1 MSSTILIVAHLH
13 GSRTCPIFGSSAP
26 HDPCGPDT
34 ARSHHR
40 IKKFGGTSVED
51 ITKIKAIAQSI
62 IQSKEA
68 GNDIVVVVSAM
79 GHSTD
84 HLNKLAESISKNPNS
99 RELDMLLSTGEQVTM
114 ALLSMSLNEY
124 GIPAISLTGSQVGIV
139 TESIHGKARILD
151 IKTER
156 IQNYINQGYV
166 VVVAGFQGS
175 TLSHTGSMEI
185 TTLGRGGSD
194 TSAVALSTALGAETC
209 EIYTDVPGVLTTDP
223 RIVPNAK
230 LLDIIS
236 CEEMLELAS
245 VGASVLHPRAVEIA
259 RNYGIKLY
267 VKSSQT
273 LSNGTLLH
281 SKIKPLAL
289 KRGGLELTKT
299 VNSLEVLEKQTVF
312 SISKLPDRPGIAA
325 QIFETLSEANIN
337 VDLIIQATHDGKSND
352 IAFTVNDFELTKTI
366 DQCKLITNQLGGEY
380 DFKKNMTKLS
390 IQGAGIMGRPSVS
403 ADLFDTL
410 SQANIN
416 VRLIATSE
424 IKVSCVIDIDNIP
437 KAIRFVSE
445 KFKLSDKQIFINP
458 VIEREDQPEVR
469 GIALDKNQVQ
479 VSIRNL
485 PDKPG
490 VAASICLAL
499 AENNLIF
506 DTIVQ
511 SERLTSLKT
520 KDISFTMSKQDRERA
535 NTIFHSLTKK
545 LAGSF
550 IEDGPAIAKVS
561 TVGAG
566 MAFKVGTAGKIFRAL
581 ANKNI
586 NIEMIATSE
595 IRTSCIV
602 LEKDCDQAVNAIH
615 SYFQLDK

>member
-1 MSSTILIVAHLH
+1 MALL
-13 GSRTCPIFGSSAP
+13 
-26 HDPCGPDT
+26 
-34 ARSHHR
+34 
-40 IKKFGGTSVED
+40 IKKFGGTSVGD
-51 ITKIKAIAQSI
+51 VKKIQSI
-62 IQSKEA
+62 ANDICQSKEA
-68 GNDIVVVVSAM
+68 GNDIIVVLSAM
-79 GHSTD
+79 GKTTD
-84 HLNKLAESISKNPNS
+84 KLNQLAQSITKNPNR
-99 RELDMLLSTGEQVTM
+99 RELDMLLSTGEQISI

-124 GIPAISLTGSQVGIV
+124 GIPAISMTGSQVGII

-166 VVVAGFQGS
+166 VVVAGFQGA

-194 TSAVALSTALGAETC
+194 TSAVALSTAMGAQTC

-223 RIVPNAK
+223 RIVPDAK
-230 LLDIIS
+230 LLNEIS

-259 RNYGIKLY
+259 RNYGIKLF
-267 VKSSQT
+267 VKSSQFN
-273 LSNGTLLH
+273 SSGTLLH
-281 SKIKPLAL
+281 SQIKPLPL
-289 KRGGLELTKT
+289 KRGSLELTKT
-299 VNSLEVLEKQTVF
+299 VNSLEVLENQVVF
-312 SISKLPDRPGIAA
+312 SVFRIPDRPGIAA
-325 QIFETLSEANIN
+325 EIFETLSEANIN
-337 VDLIIQATHDGKSND
+337 VDLIIQAIHEGNKND
-352 IAFTVNDFELTKTI
+352 ITFTVNESELTKTI
-366 DQCKLITNQLGGEY
+366 AQCNLITSKLGGQY
-380 DFKKNMTKLS
+380 NFKKNMTKLS

-424 IKVSCVIDIDNIP
+424 IKVSCIIEINNIP
-437 KAIRFVSE
+437 KAIRFIAE
-445 KFKLSDKQIFINP
+445 KFKLSETQIFVNP
-458 VIEREDQPEVR
+458 IYERQNQPEVR
-469 GIALDKNQVQ
+469 GIALDTNQVQ
-479 VSIRNL
+479 VSFRNL

-499 AENNLIF
+499 AEKNLIF

-511 SERLTSLKT
+511 SERVSSSKT
-520 KDISFTMSKQDRERA
+520 KDISFTMNKEDREKA
-535 NTIFHSLTKK
+535 NEIFALLTKN
-545 LAGSF
+545 LPGSF

-566 MAFKVGTAGKIFRAL
+566 MAFKAGTAGKIFRAL
-581 ANKNI
+581 ALKNI

-595 IRTSCIV
+595 IRTSCVV
-602 LEKDCDQAVNAIH
+602 LEKDCNKAVNAIH
-615 SYFQLDK
+615 SYFELEK

>member
-1 MSSTILIVAHLH
+1 MALL
-13 GSRTCPIFGSSAP
+13 
-26 HDPCGPDT
+26 
-34 ARSHHR
+34 

-124 GIPAISLTGSQVGIV
+124 GIPAISLTGSQVGII

-223 RIVPNAK
+223 RIVPSAK

-299 VNSLEVLEKQTVF
+299 VNSLEVLENQTVF
-312 SISKLPDRPGIAA
+312 SISNLPDKPGIAA
-325 QIFETLSEANIN
+325 QIFETLSEASIN
-337 VDLIIQATHDGKSND
+337 VDLIIQATHDGRSND
-352 IAFTVNDFELTKTI
+352 ITFTVNEFELTKTI

-380 DFKKNMTKLS
+380 DFKTNMTKLS

-424 IKVSCVIDIDNIP
+424 IKVSCVVDLDNIP
-437 KAIRFVSE
+437 KAIRFVGE

-458 VIEREDQPEVR
+458 IIEREDQPEVR

-499 AENNLIF
+499 AESNLIF

-520 KDISFTMSKQDRERA
+520 KDISFTMNKQDRERA
-535 NTIFHSLTKK
+535 NKIFHSLTKK
-545 LAGSF
+545 LSGSF

-615 SYFQLDK
+615 SYFELDK

>member
-1 MSSTILIVAHLH
+1 MALL
-13 GSRTCPIFGSSAP
+13 
-26 HDPCGPDT
+26 
-34 ARSHHR
+34 
-40 IKKFGGTSVED
+40 IKKFGGTSVGD
-51 ITKIKAIAQSI
+51 IQKIKAIAQSI
-62 IQSKEA
+62 GQSKEA
-68 GNDIVVVVSAM
+68 GNEIVVVVSAM
-79 GHSTD
+79 GNSTD
-84 HLNKLAESISKNPNS
+84 HLNQLAQSISKNPNS
-99 RELDMLLSTGEQVTM
+99 RELDMLLSTGEQVTI

-124 GIPAISLTGSQVGIV
+124 GIPAISMTGSQVGIV

-156 IQNYINQGYV
+156 IQNYIDQGYV
-166 VVVAGFQGS
+166 VVIAGFQGS

-230 LLDIIS
+230 LLDLIT

-281 SKIKPLAL
+281 STIKPLPL

-299 VNSLEVLEKQTVF
+299 VNSLEILENQTIF
-312 SISKLPDRPGIAA
+312 SISSLPDRPGIAA
-325 QIFETLSEANIN
+325 QIFEFLSKANIN
-337 VDLIIQATHDGKSND
+337 VDLIIQATNHGNSND
-352 IAFTVNDFELTKTI
+352 IAFTVNEFELTKTI
-366 DQCKLITNQLGGEY
+366 EQCKLITDQLGGEY
-380 DFKKNMTKLS
+380 NFKTNMTKIS

-403 ADLFDTL
+403 ADLFETL

-424 IKVSCVIDIDNIP
+424 IKVSCVVEIYNIP
-437 KAIRFVSE
+437 KAIRCISE

-458 VIEREDQPEVR
+458 IFEKEDLPEVR

-479 VSIRNL
+479 VSFRNL

-490 VAASICLAL
+490 VAASICLSL
-499 AENNLIF
+499 AESNLIF

-511 SERLTSLKT
+511 SERLTSFKT
-520 KDISFTMSKQDRERA
+520 KDISFTMNKQDREKA
-535 NTIFHSLTKK
+535 NKIFHSLTKK
-545 LAGSF
+545 LPGSF

-615 SYFQLDK
+615 SYFELDK

>member
-1 MSSTILIVAHLH
+1 MALL
-13 GSRTCPIFGSSAP
+13 
-26 HDPCGPDT
+26 
-34 ARSHHR
+34 
-40 IKKFGGTSVED
+40 IKKFGGTSVGD
-51 ITKIKAIAQSI
+51 INKIQSIAQAI
-62 IQSKEA
+62 CESKEG

-84 HLNKLAESISKNPNS
+84 QLNKLAQSISKNPNS
-99 RELDMLLSTGEQVTM
+99 RELDMLLSTGEQVTI
-114 ALLSMSLNEY
+114 ALLSMALNEY
-124 GIPAISLTGSQVGIV
+124 GIPAISMTGSQVGII

-156 IQNYINQGYV
+156 IKNYIDQGYV

-175 TLSHTGSMEI
+175 TLSHIGSMEI

-194 TSAVALSTALGAETC
+194 TSAVALSTALGAESC

-230 LLDIIS
+230 LLENIS

-267 VKSSQT
+267 VKSSHT
-273 LSNGTLLH
+273 NSTGTLLH
-281 SKIKPLAL
+281 SQIKPLPL
-289 KRGGLELTKT
+289 KRGSLELTKT
-299 VNSLEVLEKQTVF
+299 VNSLEIVENQAVF
-312 SISKLPDRPGIAA
+312 SISNLPDRPGIAA
-325 QIFETLSEANIN
+325 QIFETLSEAGIN
-337 VDLIIQATHDGKSND
+337 VDLIIQATHDGNSND
-352 IAFTVNDFELTKTI
+352 ITFTVNENELDKTI
-366 DQCKLITNQLGGEY
+366 EQCKLITNQLGGEY
-380 DFKKNMTKLS
+380 NFKRNMTKLS
-390 IQGAGIMGRPSVS
+390 IQGAGIMGRPSIS
-403 ADLFDTL
+403 AELFDTL
-410 SQANIN
+410 SKANIN

-424 IKVSCVIDIDNIP
+424 IKVSCVIEINNIS
-437 KAIRFVSE
+437 KAIRFVGE
-445 KFKLSDKQIFINP
+445 KFKLSETQILINP
-458 VIEREDQPEVR
+458 RYERKDQPEVR

-479 VSIRNL
+479 VSFRKL

-499 AENNLIF
+499 AESNLIF

-511 SERLTSLKT
+511 SERITSLKT
-520 KDISFTMSKQDRERA
+520 KDISFTINKQDREKA
-535 NTIFHSLTKK
+535 DIVFKSLTEK
-545 LAGSF
+545 LKGSY

-561 TVGAG
+561 AVGAG

-581 ANKNI
+581 ANENI

-602 LEKDCDQAVNAIH
+602 LEKNCDKAVNAIH
-615 SYFQLDK
+615 KHFELNK

>member
-1 MSSTILIVAHLH
+1 MALL
-13 GSRTCPIFGSSAP
+13 
-26 HDPCGPDT
+26 
-34 ARSHHR
+34 

-352 IAFTVNDFELTKTI
+352 IAFTVTDFELTKTI

>member
-1 MSSTILIVAHLH
+1 MALL
-13 GSRTCPIFGSSAP
+13 
-26 HDPCGPDT
+26 
-34 ARSHHR
+34 

-156 IQNYINQGYV
+156 IHNYINQGYV

>member
-1 MSSTILIVAHLH
+1 MALL
-13 GSRTCPIFGSSAP
+13 
-26 HDPCGPDT
+26 
-34 ARSHHR
+34 

-520 KDISFTMSKQDRERA
+520 KDISFTMSKQDSERS

>member
-1 MSSTILIVAHLH
+1 MALL
-13 GSRTCPIFGSSAP
+13 
-26 HDPCGPDT
+26 
-34 ARSHHR
+34 

-566 MAFKVGTAGKIFRAL
+566 MVFKVGTAGKIFRAL

-615 SYFQLDK
+615 SYFKLDK

>member
-1 MSSTILIVAHLH
+1 M
-13 GSRTCPIFGSSAP
+13 
-26 HDPCGPDT
+26 
-34 ARSHHR
+34 
-40 IKKFGGTSVED
+40 
-51 ITKIKAIAQSI
+51 
-62 IQSKEA
+62 
-68 GNDIVVVVSAM
+68 GN
-79 GHSTD
+79 STD
-84 HLNKLAESISKNPNS
+84 QLNKLAESISKNPNS

-156 IQNYINQGYV
+156 IQNYIDQGYV
-166 VVVAGFQGS
+166 IVIAGFQGS

-223 RIVPNAK
+223 RVVPNAK

-267 VKSSQT
+267 VKSSQS
-273 LSNGTLLH
+273 LSSGTLLH

-299 VNSLEVLEKQTVF
+299 VNSLEVLENQTVF
-312 SISKLPDRPGIAA
+312 SISNLPDRPGIAA
-325 QIFETLSEANIN
+325 QIFETLSEASIN

-352 IAFTVNDFELTKTI
+352 ITFTVNEFELTNTI

-380 DFKKNMTKLS
+380 NFKTNMTKLS

-437 KAIRFVSE
+437 KAIRFVGE

-458 VIEREDQPEVR
+458 VIVSEDQPEVR

-499 AENNLIF
+499 AESNLIF

-511 SERLTSLKT
+511 SERFTSFKT
-520 KDISFTMSKQDRERA
+520 KDISFTMNKQDRERA
-535 NTIFHSLTKK
+535 NKIFNSLTKK
-545 LAGSF
+545 LPGSF

-602 LEKDCDQAVNAIH
+602 LEKDCDKAVNAIH
-615 SYFQLDK
+615 SYFELDK

>member
-1 MSSTILIVAHLH
+1 MALL
-13 GSRTCPIFGSSAP
+13 
-26 HDPCGPDT
+26 
-34 ARSHHR
+34 

-485 PDKPG
+485 TDKPG

>member
-1 MSSTILIVAHLH
+1 MALLV
-13 GSRTCPIFGSSAP
+13 
-26 HDPCGPDT
+26 
-34 ARSHHR
+34 
-40 IKKFGGTSVED
+40 KKFGGTSVGD
-51 ITKIKAIAQSI
+51 LSKIKAISQSI
-62 IQSKEA
+62 VQSKEA
-68 GNDIVVVVSAM
+68 GNDIVIVVSAM
-79 GHSTD
+79 GNTTD
-84 HLNKLAESISKNPNS
+84 QLNKLAESISKNPNS
-99 RELDMLLSTGEQVTM
+99 RELDMLLSTGEQVTI

-124 GIPAISLTGSQVGIV
+124 GIPAISMTGSQVGII

-156 IQNYINQGYV
+156 IKNYLDQGFV

-175 TLSHTGSMEI
+175 TLSHTGSIEI

-230 LLDIIS
+230 LLDLIS

-281 SKIKPLAL
+281 SKLEPLPL

-299 VNSLEVLEKQTVF
+299 VNSLEVLENQTVF
-312 SISKLPDRPGIAA
+312 SISNLPDRPGIAA
-325 QIFETLSEANIN
+325 KIFETLSQANIN
-337 VDLIIQATHDGKSND
+337 VDLIIQATHDGNSND
-352 IAFTVNDFELTKTI
+352 IAFTVNEFELTKTI
-366 DQCKLITNQLGGEY
+366 EQCKLITEQLGGEY
-380 DFKKNMTKLS
+380 NFKTNMTKLS
-390 IQGAGIMGRPSVS
+390 IQGAGIMGRPTVS
-403 ADLFDTL
+403 ADLFETL

-424 IKVSCVIDIDNIP
+424 IKVSCVVDIDNIP
-437 KAIRFVSE
+437 KAIRFISD

-458 VIEREDQPEVR
+458 IFEKEDLPEVR

-479 VSIRNL
+479 VSFRNL

-499 AENNLIF
+499 AESNLIF

-511 SERLTSLKT
+511 SERLTSFKT
-520 KDISFTMSKQDRERA
+520 KDISFTMNKQDRQRA
-535 NTIFHSLTKK
+535 KNIFHSLTKK

-550 IEDGPAIAKVS
+550 IEDGPEIAKVS

-615 SYFQLDK
+615 SYFELDK

>member
-1 MSSTILIVAHLH
+1 MALL
-13 GSRTCPIFGSSAP
+13 
-26 HDPCGPDT
+26 
-34 ARSHHR
+34 
-40 IKKFGGTSVED
+40 IKKFGGTSVGD
-51 ITKIKAIAQSI
+51 IKKIQGIAHSI
-62 IQSKEA
+62 CKSKEA

-79 GHSTD
+79 GNTTNE
-84 HLNKLAESISKNPNS
+84 LNQLAGSISKNPNS
-99 RELDMLLSTGEQVTM
+99 RELDMLLSTGEQVSI
-114 ALLSMSLNEY
+114 ALLAMSLNEL
-124 GIPAISLTGSQVGIV
+124 GIPAISMTGSQVGIT

-156 IQNYINQGYV
+156 IQNYIDQGYV
-166 VVVAGFQGS
+166 VVVAGFQGT

-194 TSAVALSTALGAETC
+194 TSAVALSTAMGAETC

-230 LLDIIS
+230 LLNEIS

-259 RNYGIKLY
+259 RNYGIKLF
-267 VKSSQT
+267 VKSSQ
-273 LSNGTLLH
+273 SESSGTLLH
-281 SKIKPLAL
+281 SQIKPLPV
-289 KRGGLELTKT
+289 KRGSLELTKT
-299 VNSLEVLEKQTVF
+299 VNSLEVLENQAVF
-312 SISKLPDRPGIAA
+312 SISSLPDRPGIAA
-325 QIFETLSEANIN
+325 QIFETLSDAKIN
-337 VDLIIQATHDGKSND
+337 VDLIIQATHDGNSND
-352 IAFTVNDFELTKTI
+352 ITFTVNEFDLTKTI
-366 DQCKLITNQLGGEY
+366 EQCELITSQLGGEY
-380 DFKKNMTKLS
+380 NFKAKMTKLS

-424 IKVSCVIDIDNIP
+424 IKVSCVIELNNIP
-437 KAIRFVSE
+437 KAIRFVGE
-445 KFKLSDKQIFINP
+445 KFKLSDSQIYVNP
-458 VIEREDQPEVR
+458 LYKRQDQPEVR

-479 VSIRNL
+479 VSFRNL

-511 SERLTSLKT
+511 SERMTSLKT
-520 KDISFTMSKQDRERA
+520 KDINFTMNKQDRQKA
-535 NTIFHSLTKK
+535 NSIFDFLTRK
-545 LAGSF
+545 LPGSF

-561 TVGAG
+561 AVGTG

-581 ANKNI
+581 AKNNI

-602 LEKDCDQAVNAIH
+602 LEKDCDKAVNAIH
-615 SYFQLDK
+615 NHFELEK

>member
-1 MSSTILIVAHLH
+1 MALL
-13 GSRTCPIFGSSAP
+13 
-26 HDPCGPDT
+26 
-34 ARSHHR
+34 
-40 IKKFGGTSVED
+40 IKKFGGTSVGD
-51 ITKIKAIAQSI
+51 VKKIQSI
-62 IQSKEA
+62 AKSICQSKEA

-79 GHSTD
+79 GSSTD
-84 HLNKLAESISKNPNS
+84 YLNNLAESISSNPNS
-99 RELDMLLSTGEQVTM
+99 RELDMLLSTGEQVTI
-114 ALLSMSLNEY
+114 ALLSMSLNEH
-124 GIPAISLTGSQVGIV
+124 GIPAISMTGSQVGII

-156 IQNYINQGYV
+156 IKNYIDQGYV

-175 TLSHTGSMEI
+175 TLSHTGTIEI

-230 LLDIIS
+230 LLDDIS

-273 LSNGTLLH
+273 CSSGTLLH
-281 SKIKPLAL
+281 SQIKPLAL
-289 KRGGLELTKT
+289 KRGRLELTKT
-299 VNSLEVLEKQTVF
+299 VNSLEILENQVVF
-312 SISKLPDRPGIAA
+312 SISHLPDRPGIAA
-325 QIFETLSEANIN
+325 LIFETLSEACIN
-337 VDLIIQATHDGKSND
+337 VDLIIQATHDGNRND
-352 IAFTVNDFELTKTI
+352 ITFTVNEDQLTKTNE
-366 DQCKLITNQLGGEY
+366 QCKLITTQLGGEY
-380 DFKKNMTKLS
+380 NFKTNMTKLS

-424 IKVSCVIDIDNIP
+424 IKVSCVIDINNIS
-437 KAIRFVSE
+437 KAIRFVGE
-445 KFKLSDKQIFINP
+445 KFKLSDTQIFINP
-458 VIEREDQPEVR
+458 VFEKLDQPEVR

-479 VSIRNL
+479 VSFREL

-499 AENNLIF
+499 AESNLIF

-511 SERLTSLKT
+511 SERINSSKT
-520 KDISFTMSKQDRERA
+520 KDISFTMNKQDRQKA
-535 NTIFHSLTKK
+535 TKIFDSLTKK
-545 LAGSF
+545 LTGSF

-581 ANKNI
+581 ANENI

-602 LEKDCDQAVNAIH
+602 LEKDCDKAVNAIH
-615 SYFQLDK
+615 AHFKLDK

>member
-1 MSSTILIVAHLH
+1 MALL
-13 GSRTCPIFGSSAP
+13 
-26 HDPCGPDT
+26 
-34 ARSHHR
+34 

-51 ITKIKAIAQSI
+51 ITKINAIAQSI

>member
-1 MSSTILIVAHLH
+1 MALL
-13 GSRTCPIFGSSAP
+13 
-26 HDPCGPDT
+26 
-34 ARSHHR
+34 

-566 MAFKVGTAGKIFRAL
+566 MAYKVGTAGKIFRAL

>member
-1 MSSTILIVAHLH
+1 MALL
-13 GSRTCPIFGSSAP
+13 
-26 HDPCGPDT
+26 
-34 ARSHHR
+34 

-62 IQSKEA
+62 IQCKEA

>member
-1 MSSTILIVAHLH
+1 MALL
-13 GSRTCPIFGSSAP
+13 
-26 HDPCGPDT
+26 
-34 ARSHHR
+34 
-40 IKKFGGTSVED
+40 IKKFGGTSVGD

-62 IQSKEA
+62 VQSKED

-79 GHSTD
+79 GNSTD
-84 HLNKLAESISKNPNS
+84 QLNKLAESISKNPNS

-156 IQNYINQGYV
+156 IQNYIDQGYV
-166 VVVAGFQGS
+166 IVIAGFQGS

-223 RIVPNAK
+223 RVVPNAK
-230 LLDIIS
+230 LLDVIS

-267 VKSSQT
+267 VKSSQS
-273 LSNGTLLH
+273 LSSGTLLH

-299 VNSLEVLEKQTVF
+299 VNSLEVLENQTVF
-312 SISKLPDRPGIAA
+312 SISNLPDRPGIAA
-325 QIFETLSEANIN
+325 QIFETLSEASIN

-352 IAFTVNDFELTKTI
+352 ITFTVNEFELTNTI

-380 DFKKNMTKLS
+380 NFKTNMTKLS

-437 KAIRFVSE
+437 KAIRFVGE

-458 VIEREDQPEVR
+458 VIVSEDQPEVR

-499 AENNLIF
+499 AESNLIF

-511 SERLTSLKT
+511 SERFTSFKT
-520 KDISFTMSKQDRERA
+520 KDISFTMNKQDRERA
-535 NTIFHSLTKK
+535 NKIFNSLTKK
-545 LAGSF
+545 LPGSF

-615 SYFQLDK
+615 SYFELDK

>member
-1 MSSTILIVAHLH
+1 MALL
-13 GSRTCPIFGSSAP
+13 
-26 HDPCGPDT
+26 
-34 ARSHHR
+34 

-325 QIFETLSEANIN
+325 KIFETLSEANIN

-615 SYFQLDK
+615 SYFDLDK

>member
-1 MSSTILIVAHLH
+1 MALL
-13 GSRTCPIFGSSAP
+13 
-26 HDPCGPDT
+26 
-34 ARSHHR
+34 

-325 QIFETLSEANIN
+325 LIFETLSEACIN
-337 VDLIIQATHDGKSND
+337 VDLIIQATHDGNRND
-352 IAFTVNDFELTKTI
+352 ITFTVNEDELTKTTE
-366 DQCKLITNQLGGEY
+366 QCKLITTQLGGKY
-380 DFKKNMTKLS
+380 NFKTNMIKLS

-535 NTIFHSLTKK
+535 NIIFHSLTKK

>member
-1 MSSTILIVAHLH
+1 MALL
-13 GSRTCPIFGSSAP
+13 
-26 HDPCGPDT
+26 
-34 ARSHHR
+34 

>member
-1 MSSTILIVAHLH
+1 MALL
-13 GSRTCPIFGSSAP
+13 
-26 HDPCGPDT
+26 
-34 ARSHHR
+34 

-156 IQNYINQGYV
+156 IQNYIDQGYV
-166 VVVAGFQGS
+166 IVIAGFQGS

-437 KAIRFVSE
+437 KAIRFVGE

>member
-1 MSSTILIVAHLH
+1 MALL
-13 GSRTCPIFGSSAP
+13 
-26 HDPCGPDT
+26 
-34 ARSHHR
+34 

-424 IKVSCVIDIDNIP
+424 IKVSCVIDVDNIP

-615 SYFQLDK
+615 SYFKLDK

>member
-1 MSSTILIVAHLH
+1 MALL
-13 GSRTCPIFGSSAP
+13 
-26 HDPCGPDT
+26 
-34 ARSHHR
+34 

-124 GIPAISLTGSQVGIV
+124 GIPAISLTGGQVGIV

-299 VNSLEVLEKQTVF
+299 VNSLEVLETQTVF

-325 QIFETLSEANIN
+325 QLFEALSEASIN

-581 ANKNI
+581 ANENI

>member
-1 MSSTILIVAHLH
+1 MALL
-13 GSRTCPIFGSSAP
+13 
-26 HDPCGPDT
+26 
-34 ARSHHR
+34 

-114 ALLSMSLNEY
+114 SLLSMSLNEY

-337 VDLIIQATHDGKSND
+337 VDLIIQATNDGKSND
-352 IAFTVNDFELTKTI
+352 ITFTVNDFELTKTI

-380 DFKKNMTKLS
+380 NFKKNMTKLS

>member
-1 MSSTILIVAHLH
+1 MALL
-13 GSRTCPIFGSSAP
+13 
-26 HDPCGPDT
+26 
-34 ARSHHR
+34 

-445 KFKLSDKQIFINP
+445 KFKLSDKQIFVNP

-545 LAGSF
+545 LEGSF

>member
-1 MSSTILIVAHLH
+1 MALL
-13 GSRTCPIFGSSAP
+13 
-26 HDPCGPDT
+26 
-34 ARSHHR
+34 
-40 IKKFGGTSVED
+40 IKKFGGTSVGD
-51 ITKIKAIAQSI
+51 ITKIKKIAQSI

-79 GHSTD
+79 GNSTD

-156 IQNYINQGYV
+156 IQNYIDQGYV
-166 VVVAGFQGS
+166 IVIAGFQGS

-223 RIVPNAK
+223 RVVPNAK

-267 VKSSQT
+267 VKSSQS
-273 LSNGTLLH
+273 LSSGTLLH

-299 VNSLEVLEKQTVF
+299 VNSLEVLENQTVF
-312 SISKLPDRPGIAA
+312 SISNLPDRPGIAA
-325 QIFETLSEANIN
+325 QIFETLSEASIN

-352 IAFTVNDFELTKTI
+352 IAFTVNEFELNNTI

-380 DFKKNMTKLS
+380 NFKTNMTKLS

-437 KAIRFVSE
+437 KAIRFVGE
-445 KFKLSDKQIFINP
+445 KFKLTDKQIFINP

-499 AENNLIF
+499 AESNLIF

-511 SERLTSLKT
+511 SERFTSFKT
-520 KDISFTMSKQDRERA
+520 KDISFTMNKQDRERA
-535 NTIFHSLTKK
+535 NKIFNSLTKK
-545 LAGSF
+545 LPGSF

-615 SYFQLDK
+615 SYFELDK